1 MCITYEVGQ
10 QVYINVT
17 MMQIVI
23 TQVHSKDS
31 EVQTKLSLWAL
42 EKIKSVVYLMKY
54 REQKSYLV
62 LAAGYYIYL
71 LLRALW

>member
-1 MCITYEVGQ
+1 
-10 QVYINVT
+10 
-17 MMQIVI
+17 MQIVI

-42 EKIKSVVYLMKY
+42 EKIKSVIYLMKY

>member
-1 MCITYEVGQ
+1 MCIIYEVGQ

-17 MMQIVI
+17 VMQIVI

-42 EKIKSVVYLMKY
+42 EKIKSVIYLMKY

-62 LAAGYYIYL
+62 LAEGYYFYL

>member
-42 EKIKSVVYLMKY
+42 EKIKSVIYLMKY